1 LKKCTY
7 LSNVA
12 AKIYFP
18 FGEKRTK
25 DTGGFSSSKNS
36 KKREWNMDVYKDVPK
51 KVNNSHF
58 SFSPSIIAGLLAS
71 VWQNNTGIQE
81 T

>member
-1 LKKCTY
+1 MSNNLQMLCYKKEADYKYILSLFEKCTY

-51 KVNNSHF
+51 K
-58 SFSPSIIAGLLAS
+58 
-71 VWQNNTGIQE
+71 
-81 T
+81 